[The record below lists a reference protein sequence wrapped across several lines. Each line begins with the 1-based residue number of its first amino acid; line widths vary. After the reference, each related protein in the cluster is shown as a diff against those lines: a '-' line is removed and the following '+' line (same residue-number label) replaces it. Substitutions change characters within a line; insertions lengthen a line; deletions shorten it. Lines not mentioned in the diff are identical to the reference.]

1 MTVFYD
7 VEHPSREEDTR
18 PQKSPMETVT
28 LILPLEAT
36 TVNNPSNSSGVTAG
50 AIAGATAGVTAAA
63 AEQQR
68 SDGGLITERYQS
80 DTGATAE
87 RQQE

>member
-7 VEHPSREEDTR
+7 VEQPSEEEDTR
-18 PQKSPMETVT
+18 AQQSLISTVT

-50 AIAGATAGVTAAA
+50 EIAGVTAGVKAAA
-63 AEQQR
+63 AEKQW
-68 SDGGLITERYQS
+68 SDGGITDINRYPDS
-80 DTGATAE
+80 TS
-87 RQQE
+87 